1 MTYGPPKGPPSD
13 FSPDHEWQAVKSN
26 IDSRVD
32 SLFPDSGT
40 FLPKVRYSD
49 LEVMAIFARLADWE
63 EHGNEVPI
71 VVLHMRAIVKNH
83 RWVLVD

>member
-1 MTYGPPKGPPSD
+1 M
-13 FSPDHEWQAVKSN
+13 

-40 FLPKVRYSD
+40 FLPKERYSD
-49 LEVMAIFARLADWE
+49 LDVMAIYARLTDWE
-63 EHGNEVPI
+63 EHGNEVPT